1 MVGSR
6 LWRAGFRHQQRHVW
20 QSILSVL
27 GIALGVAVVMAVG
40 LANQSASRAFEITME
55 QISGR
60 VSHQIIAGSAG
71 LPEQLFTELRRQYP
85 YLPSAPVVEG
95 VVRIGEE
102 QLTLLGLDP
111 LSERP
116 FRNLT
121 LNAPPRVQNQLLTS
135 RDGLL
140 ISTYSAERLGLE
152 AGSRIT
158 LDIAGSVQEAEIL
171 ALFGDRREAALDGV
185 LVTDI
190 AIAQTLLQQFGSL
203 DRIDLTLDK
212 TQATLLR
219 DWLPDGVRLVETER
233 RTAAMA
239 DMSQAFQTNLTAM
252 SLLAL
257 LVGGFLI
264 YNTATFSVLQRRRQF
279 GIMRLLGATRGE
291 VFRAI
296 LAEQMFIG
304 LIGTLVGMGAG
315 ILLARQLLW
324 LVTRTINDLYFALTV
339 SQLDLAPQILLTGSL
354 LGLLTTFFAASV
366 PAWEATR
373 SSPQSVNRRSV
384 IERRSH
390 RLLPWLLLTGVA
402 GMAGGAL
409 LVQASERSLLLGF
422 AALFCFIMG
431 YCLLV
436 PTLVP
441 PLSRLL
447 QHPLKWLFGTIG
459 RLASRGIDATLS
471 RTGPAIAA
479 LTLAIAAT
487 IGMGIMVESFRD
499 TVGQW
504 LAQTVQGDIYVTA
517 PHSASKR
524 ASAPL
529 PDWLP
534 EQVKALPGVEDLS
547 SGRHVTLESEHGPV
561 SLLAIGLASHSYRG
575 FHFKGETLPDL
586 WERFAKG
593 DLVLISEPYAYHNRL
608 QVGDALPLLTPD
620 GVVRFTIGGIFF
632 DYGSDRG
639 LVVMS
644 RDHYATLW
652 HDQQITTL
660 GIYLQPGEPIEP
672 LLTRIKQLAG
682 QSERP
687 LQVRAN
693 REILEQSLEIF
704 DRTFTITRVLRLL
717 VIAVAFVGILSAMMA
732 LQLERAREHAI
743 LRATGLTPLQLLG
756 QISLQTLLM
765 GLMAA
770 LLAMPLGWLM
780 AEILVHVINLRAFGW
795 SMPSQLSPTILLEA
809 TGFALVAALLAG
821 LYPSLRM
828 ARTRP
833 ALALREE

>member
-1 MVGSR
+1 
-6 LWRAGFRHQQRHVW
+6 
-20 QSILSVL
+20 
-27 GIALGVAVVMAVG
+27 MAVG

-60 VSHQIIAGSAG
+60 VTHQVIAGSGG
-71 LPEQLFTELRRQYP
+71 LPEQLFTDLRHRFP

-95 VVRIGEE
+95 VVRLGGE

-116 FRNLT
+116 FRNMT
-121 LNAPPRVQNQLLTS
+121 LETPTSVLNQLLSS
-135 RDGLL
+135 RNGVL
-140 ISTYSAERLGLE
+140 ISAYSAERLALE
-152 AGSRIT
+152 RGSLIT
-158 LDIAGSVQEAEIL
+158 LDIGGMSRQAEIL
-171 ALFGDRREAALDGV
+171 ALFGERGEAALDGV
-185 LVTDI
+185 LITDI
-190 AIAQTLLQQFGSL
+190 AVAQTLLQQFGNL
-203 DRIDLTLDK
+203 ERIDLALD
-212 TQATLLR
+212 QAQVATLR
-219 DWLPDGVRLVETER
+219 DWLPAGFRLVETER

-291 VFRAI
+291 VFRDI
-296 LAEQMFIG
+296 MAEQMLIG
-304 LIGTLVGMGAG
+304 LAGTLVGMGVG
-315 ILLARQLLW
+315 ILLARELLW

-339 SQLDLAPQILLTGSL
+339 SRLDLSPEILLTGTL
-354 LGLLTTFFAASV
+354 LGLVTTLIAASV

-373 SSPQSVNRRSV
+373 SRPQSVNRRSV

-390 RLLPWLLLTGVA
+390 RVLPWLLLIGLA

-422 AALFCFIMG
+422 AALFCVIMG

-441 PLSRLL
+441 PLSRVL
-447 QHPLKWLFGTIG
+447 QHPLRSLFGTIG

-504 LAQTVQGDIYVTA
+504 LSQTVQGDIYVTA
-517 PHSASKR
+517 THSASKR

-529 PDWLP
+529 PDRLL
-534 EQVKALPGVEDLS
+534 EQVEALPGVADLS
-547 SGRHVTLESEHGPV
+547 SGRHVTLESENGPV
-561 SLLAIGLASHSYRG
+561 NLLAIGMATRSHRG
-575 FHFKGETLPDL
+575 FHFKGDTPHDL
-586 WERFAKG
+586 WKRFATG
-593 DLVLISEPYAYHNRL
+593 DLLLISEPYAYHNQLR
-608 QVGDALPLLTPD
+608 VGDSLSLLTPD
-620 GVVRFTIGGIFF
+620 GPRRFTIGGIFF
-632 DYGSDRG
+632 DYGSDQG
-639 LVVMS
+639 LVVMP
-644 RDHYATLW
+644 RERYADLW
-652 HDQQITTL
+652 QDNRVTTL
-660 GIYLQPGEPIEP
+660 GIYLQAGQPIEP
-672 LLTRIKQLAG
+672 LLTRVRQLAG
-682 QSERP
+682 ESERP
-687 LQVRAN
+687 LRVRAN

-743 LRATGLTPLQLLG
+743 LRATGLTPGQLLG
-756 QISLQTLLM
+756 QVILQTLLM

-795 SMPSQLSPTILLEA
+795 SMPSQLSPAILVEA

>member
-1 MVGSR
+1 LLGSR
-6 LWRAGFRHQQRHVW
+6 LRRAGYRHQQRHVW

-40 LANQSASRAFEITME
+40 LANQSASRAFEVTME

-60 VSHQIIAGSAG
+60 VSHQIIAGSTG
-71 LPEQLFTELRRQYP
+71 LPEQLFTDLRLRFP
-85 YLPSAPVVEG
+85 DLPSAPVVEG
-95 VVRIGEE
+95 VARIGDE

-121 LNAPPRVQNQLLTS
+121 PTGRSGVLNALLTS
-135 RDGLL
+135 RDGVL
-140 ISTYSAERLGLE
+140 ISAYSAARLGLAEGDRISLNIGGSSRE
-152 AGSRIT
+152 A
-158 LDIAGSVQEAEIL
+158 QIL
-171 ALFGDRREAALDGV
+171 ALFGQPGEAALDGV

-190 AIAQTLLQQFGSL
+190 AIAQTLLQQFGTL
-203 DRIDLTLDK
+203 DRIDLALDPE
-212 TQATLLR
+212 QVARLR
-219 DWLPDGVRLVETER
+219 DWLPAGVRLVETER

-279 GIMRLLGATRGE
+279 GIMRLLGATRSE

-296 LAEQMFIG
+296 LAEQMLIG
-304 LIGTLVGMGAG
+304 LVGTLVGMGAG
-315 ILLARQLLW
+315 ILLARELLW

-339 SQLDLAPQILLTGSL
+339 SQLDLSPRILLTGTL
-354 LGLLTTFFAASV
+354 LGLVTTFIAASV

-390 RLLPWLLLTGVA
+390 RALPWLLLTGLA
-402 GMAGGAL
+402 GMIAGVL

-441 PLSRLL
+441 PIARLL
-447 QHPLKWLFGTIG
+447 QYPLKWLFGTIG

-529 PDWLP
+529 PAGLL
-534 EQVKALPGVEDLS
+534 EQVQELPGVADLS
-547 SGRHVTLESEHGPV
+547 SGRHVTLEGDNGPV
-561 SLLAIGLASHSYRG
+561 SLLAIGLSSGSYRG
-575 FHFKGETLPDL
+575 FHFKGETQPDL
-586 WERFAKG
+586 WERFSSG

-608 QVGDALPLLTPD
+608 RVGDSLALLAPN
-620 GVVRFTIGGIFF
+620 GVVNFTIGGVFF

-639 LVVMS
+639 LVVMP
-644 RDHYATLW
+644 REHYARLW
-652 HDQQITTL
+652 HDEQITTL
-660 GIYLQPGEPIEP
+660 GIYLQADQPIEP
-672 LLTRIKQLAG
+672 LLTRIKQLTG
-682 QSERP
+682 KSERP

-743 LRATGLTPLQLLG
+743 LRATGLTPGQLLG
-756 QISLQTLLM
+756 QVILQTLLM

-780 AEILVHVINLRAFGW
+780 AEILIHVINLRAFGW
-795 SMPSQLSPTILLEA
+795 SMPSQLSPTILVEA
-809 TGFALVAALLAG
+809 VGFALIAALLAG

-828 ARTRP
+828 GRTRP

>member
-6 LWRAGFRHQQRHVW
+6 LWRAGFRHQGRHRW
-20 QSILSVL
+20 QTILSVV

-60 VSHQIIAGSAG
+60 VSHQIIGGPAGVAES
-71 LPEQLFTELRRQYP
+71 LYSELRKRFP

-95 VVRIGEE
+95 VVRLGEE
-102 QLTLLGLDP
+102 QLTLIGVDP
-111 LSERP
+111 FSERP

-121 LNAPPRVQNQLLTS
+121 QSATPEVLNRLLTR
-135 RDGLL
+135 RDGVL
-140 ISTYSAERLGLE
+140 ISAYSAHRLGLE
-152 AGSRIT
+152 VGSRLT
-158 LDIAGSVQEAEIL
+158 LDMGGNRQSVEIL
-171 ALFGDRREAALDGV
+171 ALFGTRQEAALDGV
-185 LVTDI
+185 LITDI
-190 AIAQTLLQQFGSL
+190 AAAQTLLRQFGTL
-203 DRIDLTLDK
+203 DRIDLTLN
-212 TQATLLR
+212 QADVEKLQA
-219 DWLPDGVRLVETER
+219 WLPAGVRLVETER

-239 DMSQAFQTNLTAM
+239 SMSQAFQTNLTAM

-279 GIMRLLGATRGE
+279 GIMRLLGATRAE

-296 LAEQMFIG
+296 LTEQMVIG
-304 LIGTLVGMGAG
+304 LIGTLVGMGLG

-339 SQLDLAPQILLTGSL
+339 SQLDLSPTILLTGAL
-354 LGLLTTFFAASV
+354 LGLLTTLIAASV

-373 SSPQSVNRRSV
+373 SQPTSVNRRSV
-384 IERRSH
+384 IEQQSH
-390 RLLPWLLLTGVA
+390 RALPWLLLFGLA
-402 GMAGGAL
+402 GMGGGLL
-409 LVQASERSLLLGF
+409 LVQNSERSLLLGF

-447 QHPLKWLFGTIG
+447 QHPLKRLFGTIG
-459 RLASRGIDATLS
+459 RLASRGIDASLS

-487 IGMGIMVESFRD
+487 IGMGIMVESFRS

-517 PHSASKR
+517 THSASKR

-534 EQVKALPGVEDLS
+534 ERLRALPGVEDLS
-547 SGRHVTLESEHGPV
+547 SGRHVTLETEHGPV
-561 SLLAIGLASHSYRG
+561 SLLALGLAKHSYRG
-575 FHFKGETLPDL
+575 FNFKGETLPDL
-586 WERFAKG
+586 WGRFAKG
-593 DLVLISEPYAYHNRL
+593 ELLLISEPYAYHNRL
-608 QVGDALPLLTPD
+608 QVGDSFSLLSPD
-620 GVVRFTIGGIFF
+620 GNVRFSVGGIFF

-639 LVVMS
+639 LVVMPHD
-644 RDHYATLW
+644 RYAALW
-652 HDQQITTL
+652 HDNRITTL
-660 GIYLQPGEPIEP
+660 GVYLKPGQPIEP
-672 LLTRIKQLAG
+672 LLTRVKQLAG
-682 QSERP
+682 QSPRP
-687 LQVRAN
+687 LLVRSN

-732 LQLERAREHAI
+732 LQLERAKEHAI
-743 LRATGLTPLQLLG
+743 LRATGLTPRQLLG

-770 LLAMPLGWLM
+770 LLAMPLGWQM
-780 AEILVHVINLRAFGW
+780 SDILIHVINLRAFGW
-795 SMPSQLSPTILLEA
+795 SMPSQLAPDILLEA
-809 TGFALVAALLAG
+809 TGFALFAALLAG

>member
-6 LWRAGFRHQQRHVW
+6 LWRAGLRHQGRHRW
-20 QSILSVL
+20 QATLSVI
-27 GIALGVAVVMAVG
+27 GIALGVAVVVAVG
-40 LANQSASRAFEITME
+40 LANQSASRAFEITM
-55 QISGR
+55 QQLTGR
-60 VSHQIIAGSAG
+60 VTHQLIGGPSGIAET
-71 LPEQLFTELRRQYP
+71 LYTRLRMRFP

-95 VVRIGEE
+95 VVRLGDE
-102 QLTLLGLDP
+102 QLTLIGVDP
-111 LSERP
+111 LSEQP

-121 LNAPPRVQNQLLTS
+121 GNTPPDVLKQLLTR

-140 ISTYSAERLGLE
+140 ISAYSARRLGLE
-152 AGSRIT
+152 VGSDLT
-158 LDIAGSVQEAEIL
+158 LDIAGQRAQAEIL
-171 ALFGDRREAALDGV
+171 ALFGDPRDAALDGV

-190 AIAQTLLQQFGSL
+190 AIAQTLLQQFGTL
-203 DRIDLTLDK
+203 DRIDLIL
-212 TQATLLR
+212 TQADAEPLQA
-219 DWLPDGVRLVETER
+219 WLPAGVRLVETQQ

-239 DMSQAFQTNLTAM
+239 SMSQAFQTNLTAM

-279 GIMRLLGATRGE
+279 GIMRLLGATRAE

-296 LAEQMFIG
+296 LAEQMIIG
-304 LIGTLVGMGAG
+304 LIGTLLGMGAG

-339 SQLDLAPQILLTGSL
+339 SQLDLSPTILLTGTL
-354 LGLLTTFFAASV
+354 LGLLTTLIAASI

-373 SSPQSVNRRSV
+373 SRPASVNRRSV
-384 IERRSH
+384 IEQQSH
-390 RLLPWLLLTGVA
+390 RALPWLLLLGLA
-402 GMAGGAL
+402 GMAVGLL
-409 LVQASERSLLLGF
+409 LVQNSERSLLLGF
-422 AALFCFIMG
+422 VALFCFIMG

-441 PLSRLL
+441 LLARLL
-447 QHPLKWLFGTIG
+447 QYPLKKIFGTIG
-459 RLASRGIDATLS
+459 RLASRGIDASLS

-487 IGMGIMVESFRD
+487 IGMGIMVESFRS
-499 TVGQW
+499 TVGDW

-517 PHSASKR
+517 TQSASKR

-534 EQVKALPGVEDLS
+534 DRIKALPEVAELS
-547 SGRHVTLESEHGPV
+547 SGRHVTLESESGPV
-561 SLLAIGLASHSYRG
+561 DLLAIGLASHSYRG

-586 WERFAKG
+586 WPRFAKG
-593 DLVLISEPYAYHNRL
+593 DLLLISEPYAYHNHL
-608 QVGDALPLLTPD
+608 QVGDTLSLLSPE
-620 GVVRFTIGGIFF
+620 GAIRFTVGGIFF

-639 LVVMS
+639 LVVMP
-644 RDHYATLW
+644 RDRYAALW
-652 HDQQITTL
+652 QDDRITTL
-660 GIYLQPGEPIEP
+660 GIYLAPGQPTGP

-682 QSERP
+682 ESDRP
-687 LQVRAN
+687 LRVRAN

-732 LQLERAREHAI
+732 LQLERAKEHAI
-743 LRATGLTPLQLLG
+743 LRATGMTPGQLLG

-780 AEILVHVINLRAFGW
+780 SEILIHVINLRAFGW
-795 SMPSQLSPTILLEA
+795 SMPSRFAPDILLEA
-809 TGFALVAALLAG
+809 AGFALAAALLAG

>member
-1 MVGSR
+1 M
-6 LWRAGFRHQQRHVW
+6 
-20 QSILSVL
+20 LSVL

-40 LANQSASRAFEITME
+40 LANQSASRAFELTME

-60 VSHQIIAGSAG
+60 VSHQIIGG
-71 LPEQLFTELRRQYP
+71 PGGIPERLYTRLRMEHP

-102 QLTLLGLDP
+102 QLTLLGVDP
-111 LSERP
+111 LAERP
-116 FRNLT
+116 FRDLT
-121 LNAPPRVQNQLLTS
+121 LAAQPEVLNQLLTL

-140 ISTYSAERLGLE
+140 IPAYSAQRLGLQ
-152 AGSRIT
+152 AGSRLT
-158 LDIAGSVQEAEIL
+158 LDIAGRTRETEIL
-171 ALFGDRREAALDGV
+171 GLVGGRSQAALDGV

-190 AIAQTLLQQFGSL
+190 GVAQTLLMQYGTL
-203 DRIDLTLDK
+203 DRIDLALDGA
-212 TQATLLR
+212 QAARLR
-219 DWLPDGVRLVETER
+219 AWLPPGVHLVETEQ

-239 DMSQAFQTNLTAM
+239 GMSQAFQTNLTAM

-296 LAEQMFIG
+296 LAEQMIIG
-304 LIGTLVGMGAG
+304 LLGTLLGMGAG
-315 ILLARQLLW
+315 ILLARELLW

-339 SQLDLAPQILLTGSL
+339 SRLDLAPPILLTGTL
-354 LGLLTTFFAASV
+354 LGLLTTLIAASV

-390 RLLPWLLLTGVA
+390 RALPWLLLIGLTG
-402 GMAGGAL
+402 MGGGL
-409 LVQASERSLLLGF
+409 GLIQFSERSLLLGF

-447 QHPLKWLFGTIG
+447 QHPLAGAFGSIG

-504 LAQTVQGDIYVTA
+504 LAQTVQGDIYVSA

-534 EQVKALPGVEDLS
+534 SRIQQLEGVAEIS
-547 SGRHVTLESEHGPV
+547 SGRHVTLESERGPV
-561 SLLAIGLASHSYRG
+561 HLLAIGLASRSYRG
-575 FHFKGETLPDL
+575 FRFKGGTLPDL
-586 WERFAKG
+586 RERFAAG
-593 DLVLISEPYAYHNRL
+593 DLLLISEPYAYHQRL
-608 QVGDALPLLTPD
+608 QVGDPLPLLTPE
-620 GVVRFTIGGIFF
+620 GVVSFTVGGIFF

-639 LVVMS
+639 LVVMP
-644 RDHYATLW
+644 RERYAALW
-652 HDQQITTL
+652 HDAQLTTL
-660 GIYLQPGEPIEP
+660 GVYLQPGQPSGP
-672 LLTRIKQLAG
+672 MLTRIKQLAG
-682 QSERP
+682 QAERP

-693 REILEQSLEIF
+693 REILKQSLDIF

-743 LRATGLTPLQLLG
+743 LRATGLTPRQLLG
-756 QISLQTLLM
+756 QVSLQTLLM

-795 SMPSQLSPTILLEA
+795 SMPSQLSPAILLEA

>member
-1 MVGSR
+1 MLGSR
-6 LWRAGFRHQQRHVW
+6 LRRAGYRHQRRHVW

-40 LANQSASRAFEITME
+40 LANQSASRAFQITME

-60 VSHQIIAGSAG
+60 VTHQLIAGSSG
-71 LPEQLFTELRRQYP
+71 LPERLFTDLRLQLP
-85 YLPSAPVVEG
+85 DLPSAPVVEG
-95 VVRIGEE
+95 VVRIGDE

-116 FRNLT
+116 FRNLMPT
-121 LNAPPRVQNQLLTS
+121 GTTGVLKQLLTGD
-135 RDGLL
+135 DGVL
-140 ISTYSAERLGLE
+140 ISAYSARRLGVAE
-152 AGSRIT
+152 GERIT
-158 LDIAGSVQEAEIL
+158 LNIGGTSQQAQIL
-171 ALFGDRREAALDGV
+171 ALFGQPEEAALDGV

-190 AIAQTLLQQFGSL
+190 AVAQTLLQRFGSL
-203 DRIDLTLDK
+203 DRIDLALDN
-212 TQATLLR
+212 TQAARLR
-219 DWLPDGVRLVETER
+219 AWLPPGVRLVETKR

-296 LAEQMFIG
+296 LAEQMLIG
-304 LIGTLVGMGAG
+304 LLGTLVGMGAG
-315 ILLARQLLW
+315 ILLARELLW

-339 SQLDLAPQILLTGSL
+339 SQLDLSPQILLTGTL
-354 LGLLTTFFAASV
+354 LGLVTTFIAACV

-373 SSPQSVNRRSV
+373 SNPQSVNRRSV

-390 RLLPWLLLTGVA
+390 RALPWLLLTGVA
-402 GMAGGAL
+402 GMIGGVL
-409 LVQASERSLLLGF
+409 LVQASERSLLMGF

-441 PLSRLL
+441 PLARLL
-447 QHPLKWLFGTIG
+447 QYPLKWLFGTIG

-529 PDWLP
+529 PEGLL
-534 EQVKALPGVEDLS
+534 EQVRALPGVADLS
-547 SGRHVTLESEHGPV
+547 SGRHVTLEGEKGPV
-561 SLLAIGLASHSYRG
+561 SLLAIGLSSGSYRG

-586 WERFAKG
+586 WERFSSG
-593 DLVLISEPYAYHNRL
+593 NLVLISEPYAYHNRL
-608 QVGDALPLLTPD
+608 RVGDSLALLSPD
-620 GVVRFTIGGIFF
+620 GLVDFTVGGIFF

-639 LVVMS
+639 LVIMP
-644 RDHYATLW
+644 REHYARLW
-652 HDQQITTL
+652 HDDQITTL
-660 GIYLQPGEPIEP
+660 GIYLQPDQPTEH

-682 QSERP
+682 QFERP

-693 REILEQSLEIF
+693 REILAQSLEIF

-743 LRATGLTPLQLLG
+743 LRATGLTPGQLLG
-756 QISLQTLLM
+756 QVILQTLLM

-780 AEILVHVINLRAFGW
+780 AEILIHVINLRAFGW
-795 SMPSQLSPTILLEA
+795 SMPSQLSPTILVEA
-809 TGFALVAALLAG
+809 VGFALIAALLAG

>member
-1 MVGSR
+1 MLGSR
-6 LWRAGFRHQQRHVW
+6 LRRAGYRHQQRHVW

-60 VSHQIIAGSAG
+60 VSHQIIAGSTG
-71 LPEQLFTELRRQYP
+71 LPEQLFTDLRLRFP
-85 YLPSAPVVEG
+85 DLPSAPVVEG
-95 VVRIGEE
+95 VARIGDE

-121 LNAPPRVQNQLLTS
+121 PTGRSGVLNELLTS
-135 RDGLL
+135 RDGVL
-140 ISTYSAERLGLE
+140 ISAYSAARLGLAEGDRISLNIGGSPRE
-152 AGSRIT
+152 A
-158 LDIAGSVQEAEIL
+158 QIL
-171 ALFGDRREAALDGV
+171 ALFGQPGEAALDGV

-190 AIAQTLLQQFGSL
+190 AIAQTLLQQFGTL
-203 DRIDLTLDK
+203 DRIDLALDPE
-212 TQATLLR
+212 QVARLR
-219 DWLPDGVRLVETER
+219 DWLPAGVRLVETER

-279 GIMRLLGATRGE
+279 GIMRLLGATRSE

-296 LAEQMFIG
+296 LAEQMLIG
-304 LIGTLVGMGAG
+304 LVGTLVGMGAG
-315 ILLARQLLW
+315 ILLARELLW

-339 SQLDLAPQILLTGSL
+339 SQLDLSPRILLTGTL
-354 LGLLTTFFAASV
+354 LGLVTTFIAASV

-390 RLLPWLLLTGVA
+390 RALPWLLLTGVA
-402 GMAGGAL
+402 GMIGGVL

-441 PLSRLL
+441 PIARLL
-447 QHPLKWLFGTIG
+447 QYPLKWLFGTIG

-529 PDWLP
+529 PAGLL
-534 EQVKALPGVEDLS
+534 EQVQALPGVADLS
-547 SGRHVTLESEHGPV
+547 SGRHVTLEGDSGPV
-561 SLLAIGLASHSYRG
+561 NLLAIGLASGSYRG

-586 WERFAKG
+586 WERFSSG

-608 QVGDALPLLTPD
+608 RVGDSLALLAPN
-620 GVVRFTIGGIFF
+620 GVVNFTIGGIFF

-639 LVVMS
+639 LVVMP
-644 RDHYATLW
+644 REHYARLW
-652 HDQQITTL
+652 HDEQITTL
-660 GIYLQPGEPIEP
+660 GIYLQADQPIEP
-672 LLTRIKQLAG
+672 LLTRIKQLTG
-682 QSERP
+682 KSERP

-743 LRATGLTPLQLLG
+743 LRATGLTPGQLLG
-756 QISLQTLLM
+756 QVILQTLLM

-780 AEILVHVINLRAFGW
+780 AEILIHVINLRAFGW
-795 SMPSQLSPTILLEA
+795 SMPSQLSPTILVEA
-809 TGFALVAALLAG
+809 VGFALIAALLAG

>member
-6 LWRAGFRHQQRHVW
+6 LWRAGFRHQRRHAW
-20 QSILSVL
+20 QTVLSVL

-40 LANQSASRAFEITME
+40 LANQSASRAFELTME

-60 VSHQIIAGSAG
+60 VTHQIIGG
-71 LPEQLFTELRRQYP
+71 PGGVPEPLFAELRRQHP

-95 VVRIGEE
+95 VVRYGEE
-102 QLTLLGLDP
+102 QLTLLGVDP

-121 LNAPPRVQNQLLTS
+121 LNASPDVLNQLFTNP
-135 RDGLL
+135 DGVL
-140 ISTYSAERLGLE
+140 ISSYSAQRLGVE
-152 AGSRIT
+152 NGSRIN
-158 LDIAGSVQEAEIL
+158 LDVGGNVREVQLL
-171 ALFGDRREAALDGV
+171 AQFGRTGEAALDGV
-185 LVTDI
+185 LVSDI
-190 AIAQTLLQQFGSL
+190 GVAQTLLDQYGTL
-203 DRIDLTLDK
+203 DRIDLMLQPADVTAL
-212 TQATLLR
+212 QA
-219 DWLPDGVRLVETER
+219 WLPGGVRLVEAGR

-239 DMSQAFQTNLTAM
+239 NMSQAFQTNLTAM

-279 GIMRLLGATRGE
+279 GIMRLLGATRAE

-296 LAEQMFIG
+296 LAEQLIIG
-304 LIGTLVGMGAG
+304 LAGTLVGMGAG

-339 SQLDLAPQILLTGSL
+339 SQLDLAPHILLTGTL
-354 LGLLTTFFAASV
+354 LGLLTTLIAASV

-373 SSPQSVNRRSV
+373 SRPQNVNRRSV

-390 RLLPWLLLTGVA
+390 RALPWLLLIGLASMGGGLLLA
-402 GMAGGAL
+402 GLSG
-409 LVQASERSLLLGF
+409 RSLLLGF

-431 YCLLV
+431 YSLLT

-441 PLSRLL
+441 PLSRLF
-447 QHPLKWLFGTIG
+447 QHPLKGLFGTIG
-459 RLASRGIDATLS
+459 RLASRGIDASLS

-499 TVGQW
+499 AVSQW
-504 LAQTVQGDIYVTA
+504 LVQTVQGDIYVTA

-524 ASAPL
+524 AGAEL
-529 PDWLP
+529 PAGLP
-534 EQVKALPGVEDLS
+534 AQVKALEGVTEIS
-547 SGRHVTLESEHGPV
+547 TGRHVTLESANGPV
-561 SLLAIGLASHSYRG
+561 NLLAIGLASRSYRG
-575 FHFKGETLPDL
+575 FRFKGATLPKL
-586 WERFAKG
+586 WDRFAEG
-593 DLVLISEPYAYHNRL
+593 ELLLISEPYAYHRRL
-608 QVGDALPLLTPD
+608 KVGDSVALLTPD
-620 GVVRFTIGGIFF
+620 GMADFTIGGIFL

-639 LVVMS
+639 LVVMA
-644 RDHYATLW
+644 REPYAARW
-652 HDQQITTL
+652 HDEQITTL
-660 GIYLQPGEPIEP
+660 GVYLASEQQSGPV
-672 LLTRIKQLAG
+672 LTRVKQLAG
-682 QSERP
+682 QSSQP
-687 LQVRAN
+687 LRVRAN
-693 REILEQSLEIF
+693 REILAQSLEIF

-732 LQLERAREHAI
+732 LQLERAKEHAI
-743 LRATGLTPLQLLG
+743 MRATGLTPQQLLG

-770 LLAMPLGWLM
+770 LLAIPLGWLM
-780 AEILVHVINLRAFGW
+780 AQILIHVINLRAFGW
-795 SMPSQLSPTILLEA
+795 SMPSTLSPGILLEA
-809 TGFALVAALLAG
+809 TGFALIAALLAG

>member
-1 MVGSR
+1 MLGSR
-6 LWRAGFRHQQRHVW
+6 LKRAGYRHQRRHTW
-20 QSILSVL
+20 QSLLSVL

-40 LANQSASRAFEITME
+40 LANQSASRAFAITME

-71 LPEQLFTELRRQYP
+71 LPEQLFSELRHQYP

-95 VVRIGEE
+95 VVRINEE

-116 FRNLT
+116 FRNMT
-121 LNAPPRVQNQLLTS
+121 LNTPPAALNQLLTS
-135 RDGLL
+135 QDGVL
-140 ISTYSAERLGLE
+140 ISAYSAARLGLE
-152 AGSRIT
+152 AGSRVS
-158 LDIAGSVQEAEIL
+158 LDIGGRRAEAEIL
-171 ALFGDRREAALDGV
+171 ALFGDRQEAALDGV
-185 LVTDI
+185 LVADI
-190 AIAQTLLQQFGSL
+190 AVAQTLLQQFGSL
-203 DRIDLTLDK
+203 DRIDLALDK
-212 TQATLLR
+212 AQAAQLG
-219 DWLPDGVRLVETER
+219 DWLPAGVRLVETER

-239 DMSQAFQTNLTAM
+239 DMSKAFQTNLTAM

-296 LAEQMFIG
+296 LAEQMLIG
-304 LIGTLVGMGAG
+304 LVGTLIGMGAG
-315 ILLARQLLW
+315 ILLARELLW

-339 SQLDLAPQILLTGSL
+339 SQLDLSPQILLTGTL
-354 LGLLTTFFAASV
+354 LGLVTTFIAASV

-390 RLLPWLLLTGVA
+390 RALPWLLLIGVA

-422 AALFCFIMG
+422 AALFCVIMG

-447 QHPLKWLFGTIG
+447 QYPLKWLFGTIG

-499 TVGQW
+499 TVSQW

-529 PDWLP
+529 PDGLL
-534 EQVKALPGVEDLS
+534 EQVKALPGVADLS
-547 SGRHVTLESEHGPV
+547 SGRHVTLESENGPV
-561 SLLAIGLASHSYRG
+561 NLLALELANRSYRG
-575 FHFKGETLPDL
+575 FHFKGETLADI
-586 WERFAKG
+586 WDRFATG
-593 DLVLISEPYAYHNRL
+593 DLLLISEPYAYHNRL
-608 QVGDALPLLTPD
+608 QVGDTLPLLTPD
-620 GVVRFTIGGIFF
+620 GVVSFTIGGIFF
-632 DYGSDRG
+632 DYGSDQG

-644 RDHYATLW
+644 RERYATLW
-652 HDQQITTL
+652 QDQQITTL
-660 GIYLQPGEPIEP
+660 GIYLQPGQPIEP

-682 QSERP
+682 ESERP
-687 LQVRAN
+687 LRVRAN
-693 REILEQSLEIF
+693 REILEQSLAIF

-743 LRATGLTPLQLLG
+743 LRATGLTPRQLLG
-756 QISLQTLLM
+756 QVILQTLLM

-780 AEILVHVINLRAFGW
+780 AEILIHVINLRAFGW
-795 SMPSQLSPTILLEA
+795 SMPSQLSPSILLEA
-809 TGFALVAALLAG
+809 IGFALIAALLAG